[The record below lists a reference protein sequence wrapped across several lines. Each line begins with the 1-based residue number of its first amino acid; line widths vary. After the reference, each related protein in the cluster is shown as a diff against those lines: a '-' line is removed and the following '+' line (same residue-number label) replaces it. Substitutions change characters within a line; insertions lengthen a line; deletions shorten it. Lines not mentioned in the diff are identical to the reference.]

1 MFTKQNAQKRKRKSI
16 LGYRHKKSAK
26 NSSLGRK
33 GSDVASVL
41 DSTSDDENGNRR
53 SSRIRDAPPPPP
65 PSPIQLS
72 NDIAD
77 CNDCASLDSIDN
89 CLCSIYEI
97 FSKPQELRRQY
108 IAMHFVLKYGGCSDS
123 KETPWDGKGGI
134 MSSIRRDLAISP
146 GVDFRYILE
155 DVRRC
160 KNSGTKYNGKQKEGA
175 GRVPTLSKD
184 SVEAQIVAD
193 ELEGG
198 SSQRIAWGAVNVYRE
213 SLSLEEV
220 TFSVVYTLIQ
230 NMKPKSVRIDTHR
243 QGSNNELSRICRAR
257 KAWCTQLCVR
267 LGLVDYREVMRKDG
281 IADEVPI
288 PKWYDQQKLTSIK
301 IDQIAFWDETHKKVK
316 PGNTAAYDQD
326 EVLTF
331 PRDANGKVDVE
342 NGTYQ
347 EVQLAKLQCKYTDEV
362 RLCIGVSATQN
373 EGKVLGTFV
382 YTNKTLLTISD
393 WNKKIDEACRTVKA
407 LPDAKAKQWVEED
420 SITKGKLY
428 WDDSV
433 RMLDKVGEVAE
444 KKFHD
449 AKIKTIKELMLID
462 KEQEDIILRNG
473 MPKRKLDYFISLCM
487 KVEGYERPPKIDH
500 RQADNPAYES
510 KYGRLHWRN
519 EIKKAAPCRKY
530 ACVTDLIDHIYKET
544 RKRFED
550 TEYRDN
556 FYFYHDALTLM
567 TCKTAVEYMKQKDIY
582 KHWVL
587 PEQGLFSRDHDS
599 ELKAYAGRPVGN
611 SPELMPLDNSL
622 NRDIHTA
629 VQKHIAMTNTLDDN
643 DSRKFSLSTPKKG
656 TVAYLKILNSGCA
669 PREDR
674 IIQDV
679 FKFEGACLL
688 IMELDGK
695 ILNDRTD
702 YGRRVT
708 IESTKEK
715 TRGGKRERKLDDNKL
730 NKKRIQEMT
739 THPDAIEGNQ
749 EKIEASLQTYESVNV
764 EI

>member
-1 MFTKQNAQKRKRKSI
+1 MTFKSQNAQKRKRKSS
-16 LGYRHKKSAK
+16 LCYRKKK
-26 NSSLGRK
+26 GRK
-33 GSDVASVL
+33 GSDVASFL

-97 FSKPQELRRQY
+97 FSRPQELRRQY

-123 KETPWDGKGGI
+123 KETRWDGKGGI
-134 MSSIRRDLAISP
+134 MSSIRRDLAIPP
-146 GVDFRYILE
+146 GVDIRYILE

-160 KNSGTKYNGKQKEGA
+160 KNSGTKYNGTQKEGA
-175 GRVPTLSKD
+175 GRVSTLSTD

-213 SLSLEEV
+213 SLHLDEV

-326 EVLTF
+326 EVL
-331 PRDANGKVDVE
+331 K
-342 NGTYQ
+342 
-347 EVQLAKLQCKYTDEV
+347 
-362 RLCIGVSATQN
+362 
-373 EGKVLGTFV
+373 
-382 YTNKTLLTISD
+382 
-393 WNKKIDEACRTVKA
+393 
-407 LPDAKAKQWVEED
+407 
-420 SITKGKLY
+420 
-428 WDDSV
+428 
-433 RMLDKVGEVAE
+433 
-444 KKFHD
+444 
-449 AKIKTIKELMLID
+449 
-462 KEQEDIILRNG
+462 
-473 MPKRKLDYFISLCM
+473 
-487 KVEGYERPPKIDH
+487 
-500 RQADNPAYES
+500 
-510 KYGRLHWRN
+510 
-519 EIKKAAPCRKY
+519 
-530 ACVTDLIDHIYKET
+530 
-544 RKRFED
+544 
-550 TEYRDN
+550 
-556 FYFYHDALTLM
+556 
-567 TCKTAVEYMKQKDIY
+567 
-582 KHWVL
+582 
-587 PEQGLFSRDHDS
+587 
-599 ELKAYAGRPVGN
+599 
-611 SPELMPLDNSL
+611 
-622 NRDIHTA
+622 
-629 VQKHIAMTNTLDDN
+629 
-643 DSRKFSLSTPKKG
+643 
-656 TVAYLKILNSGCA
+656 
-669 PREDR
+669 
-674 IIQDV
+674 DV

-702 YGRRVT
+702 YGRRVA
-708 IESTKEK
+708 IESTTKEK
-715 TRGGKRERKLDDNKL
+715 TRGGKRERKLDDNRL
-730 NKKRIQEMT
+730 NKKKIKEMT
-739 THPDAIEGNQ
+739 THPDAMEGSQ

-764 EI
+764 EFSVQQQNTDDTPTKVRN

>member
-1 MFTKQNAQKRKRKSI
+1 MTFKSQNAQKRKRKSS
-16 LGYRHKKSAK
+16 LCYRKKK
-26 NSSLGRK
+26 GRK
-33 GSDVASVL
+33 GSDVASFL

-97 FSKPQELRRQY
+97 FSRPQELRRQY

-123 KETPWDGKGGI
+123 KETRWDGKGGI
-134 MSSIRRDLAISP
+134 MSSIRRDLAIPP
-146 GVDFRYILE
+146 GVDIRYILE

-160 KNSGTKYNGKQKEGA
+160 KNSGTKYNGTQKEGA
-175 GRVPTLSKD
+175 GRVSTLSTD

-213 SLSLEEV
+213 SLHLDEV

-331 PRDANGKVDVE
+331 PRDANGKVDLE

-362 RLCIGVSATQN
+362 RLCIGVS
-373 EGKVLGTFV
+373 
-382 YTNKTLLTISD
+382 
-393 WNKKIDEACRTVKA
+393 
-407 LPDAKAKQWVEED
+407 
-420 SITKGKLY
+420 
-428 WDDSV
+428 
-433 RMLDKVGEVAE
+433 
-444 KKFHD
+444 
-449 AKIKTIKELMLID
+449 
-462 KEQEDIILRNG
+462 
-473 MPKRKLDYFISLCM
+473 
-487 KVEGYERPPKIDH
+487 
-500 RQADNPAYES
+500 
-510 KYGRLHWRN
+510 
-519 EIKKAAPCRKY
+519 
-530 ACVTDLIDHIYKET
+530 
-544 RKRFED
+544 
-550 TEYRDN
+550 
-556 FYFYHDALTLM
+556 
-567 TCKTAVEYMKQKDIY
+567 
-582 KHWVL
+582 
-587 PEQGLFSRDHDS
+587 
-599 ELKAYAGRPVGN
+599 VGN

-629 VQKHIAMTNTLDDN
+629 VQKHIAMTNTLDDD

-669 PREDR
+669 PREER

-702 YGRRVT
+702 YGRRVA
-708 IESTKEK
+708 IESTTKEK
-715 TRGGKRERKLDDNKL
+715 TRGGKRERKLDDNRL
-730 NKKRIQEMT
+730 NKKKIKEMT
-739 THPDAIEGNQ
+739 THPDAMEGSQ

-764 EI
+764 EFSVQQQNTDDTPTKVRN